1 MYILMDTFHQHIKSN
16 RMRMHVSVNFRI
28 LQYLHLIGLFIC
40 QSLVCHS
47 QASATAGQVN
57 FRNEEIWLSEVRIDF
72 TGNNQ
77 VMLRDDQNVNIAFET
92 RRGDIYIRKDSTLK
106 VLSMKTDKRMWLHG
120 IYPSADGGFFVAG
133 AIENG
138 MNGKGGFRDV
148 DAFIVKIDA
157 LQQNTVESFGNNGSL
172 IIDDDGYAE
181 SIDYVYEQDGQVFFV
196 LTTMKSMGKD
206 RLSVMQAPTPWLGK
220 PVKVARLGGEG
231 NFTTEQQLF
240 ANGKLYFGMNEHNPE
255 DFTKV
260 DRKYGVEPK
269 IVSVAHSEIRFGS
282 SNHFSDS
289 IMLGA
294 KPRGFRISKLIA
306 ANDNLLVGT
315 KEWASPVTN
324 WNVVKLDSKLK
335 PDAGFGSQGSLFQ
348 KDAASSNYVEFT
360 TDGTDL
366 YTLEFTPA
374 DNNEH
379 ILSVTKTPLGKTGK
393 EAETRQPFSIRIS
406 HAGYPVSDAIKIQH
420 GILYFLA
427 EDAGKIYLHS
437 VDLLTGAHTLQE
449 KGRT

>member
-1 MYILMDTFHQHIKSN
+1 MYILMDIFRQHIKSN
-16 RMRMHVSVNFRI
+16 RMHLNVSVNHRI
-28 LQYLHLIGLFIC
+28 LLYLHLIGLFIC

-47 QASATAGQVN
+47 QAGSPAGQVN

-72 TGNNQ
+72 TGKNQ
-77 VMLRDDQNVNIAFET
+77 VILRDNQSVNIAFET

-106 VLSMKTDKRMWLHG
+106 VMSMKTDKRMWLHG
-120 IYPSADGGFFVAG
+120 IYPSIDGGFFVAG

-148 DAFIVKIDA
+148 DAFIVKIDK

-181 SIDYVYEQDGQVFFV
+181 SIDYVYEHDGQVFFV

-206 RLSVMQAPTPWLGK
+206 RLSIIQAPTPWLGK

-240 ANGKLYFGMNEHNPE
+240 ANGKLYFGMNIYNPE

-260 DRKYGVEPK
+260 DRKYGVDAK
-269 IVSVAHSEIRFGS
+269 IVSIAQSEIRFGS

-294 KPRGFRISKLIA
+294 KPQGFRISKLIA
-306 ANDNLLVGT
+306 ANENLLAGT

-324 WNVVKLDSKLK
+324 WNVLKLNGELK

-348 KDAASSNYVEFT
+348 KDAATSNYVEFT
-360 TDGTDL
+360 ADGTYL
-366 YTLEFTPA
+366 YIMEFTPT

-393 EAETRQPFSIRIS
+393 EKETRQPISIRIS
-406 HAGYPVSDAIKIQH
+406 HAGYPVSDTITIQN
-420 GILYFLA
+420 GMLYFLA
-427 EDAGKIYLHS
+427 EDTGKIYLHS
-437 VDLLTGAHTLQE
+437 VDLLNGAHAIQE